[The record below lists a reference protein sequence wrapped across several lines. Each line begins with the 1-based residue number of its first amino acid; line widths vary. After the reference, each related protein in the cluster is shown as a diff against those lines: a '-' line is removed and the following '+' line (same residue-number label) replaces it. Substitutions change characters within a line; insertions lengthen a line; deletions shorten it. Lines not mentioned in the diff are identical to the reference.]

1 VSGAGGAGQ
10 RREATPP
17 RPGPCLPAG
26 AWTARRC
33 PGRQYR
39 RRGEPTA
46 AARRSHNGSTR
57 CAYCQR
63 EPPLSYLTD
72 LAPRRDPSAARWS
85 MSLTRCRHAAARAGR
100 CRGAPSKG
108 LPPRRTSGF
117 AAPRPGLLV
126 SGLDALPSGYNS
138 RPGSAALLRKV
149 GAAEVPERSQHILP
163 ANSERLPVVPIHGC
177 HVRRSSG
184 SGRALEAMSRDSRRA
199 RGKRAT

>member
-1 VSGAGGAGQ
+1 MPWGSIK
-10 RREATPP
+10 RPATVTYL
-17 RPGPCLPAG
+17 RV
-26 AWTARRC
+26 
-33 PGRQYR
+33 
-39 RRGEPTA
+39 
-46 AARRSHNGSTR
+46 R
-57 CAYCQR
+57 CA
-63 EPPLSYLTD
+63 PT
-72 LAPRRDPSAARWS
+72 
-85 MSLTRCRHAAARAGR
+85 
-100 CRGAPSKG
+100 
-108 LPPRRTSGF
+108 
-117 AAPRPGLLV
+117 GLLV